1 MDIEAQIEAMR
12 GIPRLIIV
20 FVYGFVGM
28 LTLIGLTNVIS
39 TISANVRLRSREF
52 ALLRSV
58 GMTQSGLQRML
69 NLESVLS
76 SMKSLVI
83 GVPLGIAGSYL
94 IYRGMATPVTS
105 AYMPPQIPILQCVF
119 GVVIVTW
126 VVMRFSASK
135 LKVGSI
141 VDALRLESGV

>member
-1 MDIEAQIEAMR
+1 MR
-12 GIPRLIIV
+12 GIPRLITV
-20 FVYGFVGM
+20 FVYGLVGM

-39 TISANVRLRSREF
+39 TIPAYVRLFSRGF

-58 GMTQSGLQRML
+58 GMTHNGLLRML
-69 NLESVLS
+69 NLESILS

-94 IYRGMATPVTS
+94 IYHGMMSPVTTTY
-105 AYMPPQIPILQCVF
+105 ALPWIPILQCVF
-119 GVVIVTW
+119 GVFVVTW

-135 LKVGSI
+135 LSSGSI
-141 VDALRLESGV
+141 VEALRLESGN